1 MLKFVVRP
9 INKLEICLTVDKTT
23 LDILQAFSGIAAA
36 IVAAAGFS
44 VGIWAIFENAR
55 LQREQTARNAY
66 VRYLERAFEHPYFA
80 CPPDDAKLDLQ
91 NEMLEIDG
99 ELTLPKKTFAQ
110 YEWFLSSM
118 LNTADFIWD
127 SVDYDHVLAK
137 LMRLQVAYHWSY
149 LEHFIRDDK
158 REYVSL
164 WYAKNKRHIDD
175 GIALGRRVYPLGP
188 GQSSTAQV

>member
-1 MLKFVVRP
+1 
-9 INKLEICLTVDKTT
+9 
-23 LDILQAFSGIAAA
+23 LQAFSGVAAA

-55 LQREQTARNAY
+55 SQREQTARNAY

-80 CPPDDAKLDLQ
+80 CPPDDAKFDLQ
-91 NEMLEIDG
+91 SEMLEIDG

-149 LEHFIRDDK
+149 LEHFVRGNK

-164 WYAKNKRHIDD
+164 WYAKN
-175 GIALGRRVYPLGP
+175 
-188 GQSSTAQV
+188 

>member
-1 MLKFVVRP
+1 MLKFVLRP
-9 INKLEICLTVDKTT
+9 IEWLEIRLSFDKTT
-23 LDILQAFSGIAAA
+23 LDLLQTSAGMAAA
-36 IVAAAGFS
+36 VIAAAGFS

-66 VRYLERAFEHPYFA
+66 VRYLERAFDHPYFA
-80 CPPDDAKLDLQ
+80 CPPDGANIDLI
-91 NEMLEIDG
+91 NETFEIDG
-99 ELTLPKKTFAQ
+99 EPPMLKKSFVQ

-149 LEHFIRDDK
+149 FEYFTRNNKRD
-158 REYVSL
+158 YVNL

-175 GIALGRRVYPLGP
+175 GVAMGRREFPLGP
-188 GQSSTAQV
+188 GRSSTALA